1 LTAEAKRKGKQPDS
15 LAALWFALS
24 VFDLLDLSAVT
35 LIAVRTVNNC
45 NDEIHSGGDY
55 KAWKDFCLPHL
66 KSNDGGGMFNRFG
79 FLIAFL
85 VCSLLGSSVA
95 AQEKPKIFLGASS
108 KTLGYSPL
116 WVGTKKGFFEQQGLD
131 VQLVLLR
138 GMPMTVQALSAGS
151 LHIGSGGAE
160 PYIDASERGLD
171 FILTG
176 GVINGTAQ
184 FIIAAKNIKTY
195 EDLRGATFGTASL
208 TGGTITVLREAL
220 KLKGLEYP
228 RDYKLLII
236 AGGSATNLAALQS
249 GQISA
254 TTVAVPLNYAAEESG
269 FSIVGKLS
277 DGVPYFQT
285 NVIATRR
292 SWAEKNRPVMV
303 RFMRAMVQ
311 SLRWLH
317 ENREAAID
325 FLAKEM
331 QLKPVHARKGWEF
344 YTQNR
349 FWPPDGEVTMEGL
362 KYNIRIYADQM
373 GIKGALQEP
382 AKYVDQTYLNE
393 ALAGLG
399 KR

>member
-1 LTAEAKRKGKQPDS
+1 VI
-15 LAALWFALS
+15 FHC
-24 VFDLLDLSAVT
+24 V
-35 LIAVRTVNNC
+35 
-45 NDEIHSGGDY
+45 
-55 KAWKDFCLPHL
+55 
-66 KSNDGGGMFNRFG
+66 

-85 VCSLLGSSVA
+85 LSPLLNSSVA
-95 AQEKPKIFLGASS
+95 AQERPKIFLGAAS

-171 FILTG
+171 FVLTG
-176 GVINGTAQ
+176 GVINGTTQ
-184 FIIAAKNIKTY
+184 HIIAVKNVKTY
-195 EDLRGATFGTASL
+195 EDLRGATIGTASL

-228 RDYKLLII
+228 RDYKLLIV
-236 AGGSATNLAALQS
+236 AGGSAANFAALQS
-249 GQISA
+249 GQITA
-254 TTVAVPLNYAAEESG
+254 TTVAVPLNFAAEEAG
-269 FSIVGKLS
+269 FNVVGKLS
-277 DGVPYFQT
+277 DGVPDFQT
-285 NVIATRR
+285 NVIAARR

-303 RFMRAMVQ
+303 KFMRAMVQ

-317 ENREAAID
+317 DNREAAVD
-325 FLAKEM
+325 FLTKEM
-331 QLKPVHARKGWEF
+331 QLKPAHARKGWEF

-362 KYNIRIYADQM
+362 KYNIRIYADQT
-373 GIKGALQEP
+373 GAKGPLPEP
-382 AKYVDQTYLNE
+382 AKYVDQSYLSE
-393 ALAGLG
+393 AVAGLG

>member
-1 LTAEAKRKGKQPDS
+1 MIIHFGVV
-15 LAALWFALS
+15 LALMVWGFA
-24 VFDLLDLSAVT
+24 
-35 LIAVRTVNNC
+35 
-45 NDEIHSGGDY
+45 
-55 KAWKDFCLPHL
+55 PP
-66 KSNDGGGMFNRFG
+66 
-79 FLIAFL
+79 
-85 VCSLLGSSVA
+85 A
-95 AQEKPKIFLGASS
+95 AMAQDKPKIFLGASS

-116 WVGTKKGFFEQQGLD
+116 WVGARKGFFEKQGLD

-184 FIIAAKNIKTY
+184 FIVAAKSIKTY

-220 KLKGLEYP
+220 KVKGLEYP

-236 AGGSATNLAALQS
+236 AGGSVTNLAALQS
-249 GQISA
+249 GQINA
-254 TTVAVPLNYAAEESG
+254 TTVAVPLNYAAEEAG
-269 FSIVGKLS
+269 FNIIGKLS

-303 RFMRAMVQ
+303 RFMRGMVE

-317 ENREAAID
+317 ENREAAVD

-362 KYNIRIYADQM
+362 KYNIRIYAEQT
-373 GIKGALQEP
+373 GAKGPLPEP
-382 AKYVDQTYLNE
+382 AKFVDQSYLNE
-393 ALAGLG
+393 ALKQID